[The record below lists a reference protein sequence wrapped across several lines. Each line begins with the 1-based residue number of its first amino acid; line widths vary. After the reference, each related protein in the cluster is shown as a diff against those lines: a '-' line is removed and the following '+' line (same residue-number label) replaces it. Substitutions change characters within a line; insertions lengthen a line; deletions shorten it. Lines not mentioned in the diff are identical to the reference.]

1 MKEGKRKRVVEEGVS
16 ELNWKEDEGAGFAKK
31 NEDELWA
38 SHLLMGVCDKNCW
51 NGLG

>member
-31 NEDELWA
+31 MKTSYGRLI
-38 SHLLMGVCDKNCW
+38 S
-51 NGLG
+51 